1 MEVGLHSMAATAG
14 AVNDASDLR
23 KPALAAAVVLAAH
36 GERGGARA
44 NCAVL
49 SHAEALARSGR
60 YAAVAAG
67 VLNGEPSLESAIVAV
82 RRAAADLLV
91 YPVFMSDGY
100 FVRRVLAPR
109 IAAAAGPSA
118 RTLAPLGLDPSLPPL
133 MMREA
138 LAAAARG
145 GFDAGSA
152 RLLVVGH
159 GSSSRPNG
167 ASARATRRAAQLLA
181 VSRTFADISVAF
193 LEEPPFLTDRL
204 ADGSRP
210 TVVLGFFSGEGL
222 HALEDVPAAI
232 AERSANAVYTGP
244 IGALP
249 EIADIIA
256 RAVDA
261 AASPPA

>member
-1 MEVGLHSMAATAG
+1 MMKVGLHPMAVTAG
-14 AVNDASDLR
+14 ATNEASDLR
-23 KPALAAAVVLAAH
+23 KPARAAGVVLAAH
-36 GERGGARA
+36 GERGGARELRPSVA
-44 NCAVL
+44 RRGAVAQRPL
-49 SHAEALARSGR
+49 CGGSGR
-60 YAAVAAG
+60 R
-67 VLNGEPSLESAIVAV
+67 PQ
-82 RRAAADLLV
+82 RRAKSRGGPGGRAARTADELLV

-100 FVRRVLAPR
+100 FVRHVLAQR
-109 IAAAAGPSA
+109 VAAAAGPSA

-138 LAAAARG
+138 LAAAARAA
-145 GFDAGSA
+145 FDAGSA

-181 VSRTFADISVAF
+181 MTRTFADISVAF
-193 LEEPPFLTDRL
+193 SK
-204 ADGSRP
+204 SRRSSP
-210 TVVLGFFSGEGL
+210 TVSPTAHGRPWSSASSREGL

-256 RAVDA
+256 RADA

>member
-1 MEVGLHSMAATAG
+1 
-14 AVNDASDLR
+14 
-23 KPALAAAVVLAAH
+23 VVLAAH

-44 NCAVL
+44 NCALL
-49 SHAEALARSGR
+49 SHAAALSRSGR

-67 VLNGEPSLESAIVAV
+67 VLNGEPSLEAALEAV
-82 RRAAADLLV
+82 RRAAADDLIV

-109 IAAAAGPSA
+109 IAVVAGPSA

-138 LAAAARG
+138 LAAAARAA
-145 GFDAGSA
+145 FDAGSA

-232 AERSANAVYTGP
+232 AEVSANAVYTGP

-249 EIADIIA
+249 EIADIIG

-261 AASPPA
+261 AASAAA